1 MQAKKSGA
9 FLLSGVAMVAMMSSL
24 QVAHGADEVQETII
38 ATACLEGGKGIKGVS
53 FDWRV
58 DGKVLVLNKIITSEL
73 PDEENPNGLI
83 KLGIV
88 VPGWWE
94 GKSVRIKEGA
104 FSGLNAPNTF
114 RLHLVFKEENGQ
126 RVMMP
131 KDCSH
136 MFEDS
141 HSIVSIDFSGAD
153 VSHVTSMAN
162 MFANCT
168 RLSTLDLRTFNLET
182 DDSERIHGI
191 IKDCAG
197 LMKVMISKITRDP
210 KETLTTMLGEEVDIN
225 KNDGNIINVANKNN
239 FINFDVI
246 VDKNTLRRND
256 ENATTNENPTM
267 SSSESENVQT
277 PNHRTTQTKRVS
289 NLEEHNQPKDKH
301 EKDAKTMPIDVH
313 QVKHK
318 KPWYTPIVRLCSWVK
333 CKVLSW
339 FGY

>member
-1 MQAKKSGA
+1 MLAW
-9 FLLSGVAMVAMMSSL
+9 
-24 QVAHGADEVQETII
+24 QV
-38 ATACLEGGKGIKGVS
+38 
-53 FDWRV
+53 
-58 DGKVLVLNKIITSEL
+58 
-73 PDEENPNGLI
+73 
-83 KLGIV
+83 
-88 VPGWWE
+88 
-94 GKSVRIKEGA
+94 
-104 FSGLNAPNTF
+104 
-114 RLHLVFKEENGQ
+114 
-126 RVMMP
+126 
-131 KDCSH
+131 
-136 MFEDS
+136 
-141 HSIVSIDFSGAD
+141 
-153 VSHVTSMAN
+153 
-162 MFANCT
+162 
-168 RLSTLDLRTFNLET
+168 
-182 DDSERIHGI
+182 
-191 IKDCAG
+191 
-197 LMKVMISKITRDP
+197 
-210 KETLTTMLGEEVDIN
+210 ETLTLLPFFMAIALDGVKVQNYFEN